1 MRCFSEL
8 VLKCCLLPSI
18 SDQSQL
24 SLSLNYLIV
33 SMQLHSYCFFEQY
46 GIMYRHF
53 LLYKLNHLIVMVS
66 SVSEQVLKCFL
77 LPSISDQSQLSL
89 SLNYL
94 IVSMQLHSCCFFA
107 QYEIKYPLFL
117 PYKLNHLIVMV
128 SSVSELVLKFCLLPS
143 ISDQS
148 QLSLILNYLIVSMQ
162 LHSCCF
168 FAQYEIKYPL
178 FLPYKLN
185 HLVVTESWA
194 LGLEQE
200 LVLTHSHLLSIF
212 VQQRSS
218 LILNYLIVLIV
229 KRSFYV
235 FEQFDIMYRRF
246 LLHKFRN
253 HYLYHRLKDLHL
265 SHLQLEEQH
274 LQQTLNQN
282 ELSYKLRLSYLIWLN
297 NSGLLHIDLQAM
309 LLQLDNF

>member
-1 MRCFSEL
+1 
-8 VLKCCLLPSI
+8 LLPSI

-33 SMQLHSYCFFEQY
+33 SKLLHSYCSFEQY

-66 SVSEQVLKCFL
+66 SVSEQVLKCCL

-94 IVSMQLHSCCFFA
+94 IVSMLLHSYCFFE
-107 QYEIKYPLFL
+107 QYGIMYRHFL
-117 PYKLNHLIVMV
+117 LYKLNHLIVMV
-128 SSVSELVLKFCLLPS
+128 SSASEQVLKGFLLPS

-148 QLSLILNYLIVSMQ
+148 KSNLTSSYLIVSKR
-162 LHSCCF
+162 LHSCCV
-168 FAQYEIKYPL
+168 FAQYEIKCLL

-194 LGLEQE
+194 LGLEQG

-229 KRSFYV
+229 KRSYYV
-235 FEQFDIMYRRF
+235 FEQ
-246 LLHKFRN
+246 
-253 HYLYHRLKDLHL
+253 
-265 SHLQLEEQH
+265 
-274 LQQTLNQN
+274 
-282 ELSYKLRLSYLIWLN
+282 
-297 NSGLLHIDLQAM
+297 
-309 LLQLDNF
+309 